1 MASPFSDDL
10 LDEVRLASVRG
21 VGPMIRG
28 RLIEALGSAGAAL
41 GAGGRELTAVRGVG
55 QALVAAVGRAPT
67 REAAAAML
75 AAAAE
80 RGIRVLTPGMAE
92 YPPGL
97 REIHDPP
104 PVLYCRGEVLP
115 ADERAVAVVGTR
127 RATRYGL
134 RQTELL
140 TRGLAAAGVTIVS
153 GLARG
158 VDGVAHRAAVEAGGR
173 TLAVL
178 AGGLS
183 RIYPPEHEGLAEGVA
198 ARGALLAEAPPPMPP
213 MSGSFPQRN
222 RIVSGMS
229 LAVLV
234 IEAAERSGA
243 LITARHAAEQ
253 GRDVFALP
261 GPIDSVASRGCHRL
275 IQEGAKLV
283 TSVEDVLEEVET
295 LASLRSLS
303 ALAPRSRGGVAS
315 PPLAE
320 PTPTAPAK
328 EWSEPERT
336 LLGAIRSEATGIDG
350 LVEATGLPIERVL
363 AGLSRLEAEGA
374 IRRLSGATVRLA

>member
-1 MASPFSDDL
+1 MAGPYSDDM

-21 VGPMIRG
+21 VGPMIRS
-28 RLIEALGSAGAAL
+28 RLVETCGSAGEAL
-41 GAGGRELTAVRGVG
+41 SASGRELSGVRGVG
-55 QALVAAVGRAPT
+55 QALIAAIGRAPS
-67 REAAAAML
+67 RDEASGML
-75 AAAAE
+75 VQAAE
-80 RGIRVLTPGMAE
+80 RGIRVLTTAMTE

-104 PVLYCRGEVLP
+104 PVLYCRGDVAP
-115 ADERAVAVVGTR
+115 ADERAIAIVGTR

-158 VDGVAHRAAVEAGGR
+158 VDGVAHRVAVETGGR
-173 TLAVL
+173 TLAVM

-183 RIYPPEHEGLAEGVA
+183 RIYPPEHAGLADRVA
-198 ARGALLAEAPPPMPP
+198 AQGALLAEAPPPMPP

-229 LAVLV
+229 LGVLV

-283 TSVEDVLEEVET
+283 TSVDDVLEEIESLAALRQPIASGPLLAAET
-295 LASLRSLS
+295 
-303 ALAPRSRGGVAS
+303 
-315 PPLAE
+315 PPLAIDW
-320 PTPTAPAK
+320 P
-328 EWSEPERT
+328 EPERT
-336 LLGAIRSEATGIDG
+336 VLGAVGAESTSIDHLVAT
-350 LVEATGLPIERVL
+350 TGLPIERVL
-363 AGLSRLEAEGA
+363 AGLSGLEARGA
-374 IRRLSGATVRLA
+374 VRRLSGVTVRLA

>member
-1 MASPFSDDL
+1 MAGTYSDDV

-21 VGPMIRG
+21 VGPMIRS
-28 RLIEALGSAGAAL
+28 RLVEACGSTGAAL
-41 GAGGRELTAVRGVG
+41 SASGRELAAVRGVG
-55 QALVAAVGRAPT
+55 QALIAAIDRAPT
-67 REAAAAML
+67 RDAASAML
-75 AAAAE
+75 VQAAE
-80 RGIRVLTPGMAE
+80 QGIRVLTTAMAE

-104 PVLYCRGEVLP
+104 PVLYCRGDVVP
-115 ADERAVAVVGTR
+115 ADERAIAIVGTR

-158 VDGVAHRAAVEAGGR
+158 VDGTAHRVAVETGGR

-183 RIYPPEHEGLAEGVA
+183 RIYPPEHAGLADRVA
-198 ARGALLAEAPPPMPP
+198 AQGALLAEAPPPMPP

-222 RIVSGMS
+222 RIVSGLS
-229 LAVLV
+229 LGVLV

-261 GPIDSVASRGCHRL
+261 GPIDSVASGGCHRL

-283 TSVEDVLEEVET
+283 TSVDDVLEEIES
-295 LASLRSLS
+295 LAALRQPIARQPLP
-303 ALAPRSRGGVAS
+303 AAKPAP
-315 PPLAE
+315 
-320 PTPTAPAK
+320 PAID
-328 EWSEPERT
+328 WPEPERT
-336 LLGAIRSEATGIDG
+336 VLGAVGAESTSIDH
-350 LVEATGLPIERVL
+350 LVESTGLPIERVL
-363 AGLSRLEAEGA
+363 AGLSGLEARGA
-374 IRRLSGATVRLA
+374 VRRLSGVTVRLP